1 MACNKK
7 ITITNAGELDIDD
20 LATTV
25 DYFLG
30 VRSITKISDG
40 TTDYALVRIPGS
52 KVMPNGNLDNV
63 IAIETNN
70 SSLVVPEG
78 QVRAGY
84 IDVQPGGNIVR
95 YADTAHLAQFL
106 MLGEYTD
113 TKMLIQNTGFL
124 RIPSGHQYIVGLQY
138 YTTDNGEPTT
148 NSSSGQKLFI
158 PLDDYTLSINLG
170 S

>member
-7 ITITNAGELDIDD
+7 LTITNAGELDIDD

-30 VRSITKISDG
+30 VRSITKISDW
-40 TTDYALVRIPGS
+40 TTDYALVRIPSS

-70 SSLVVPEG
+70 PALTVPEG

-84 IDVQPGGNIVR
+84 TDTQPGGNVVR
-95 YADTAHLAQFL
+95 YADTAHMAQFI
-106 MLGEYTD
+106 MLGKYVD
-113 TKMLIQNTGFL
+113 GKMLIQNAGFV
-124 RIPSGHQYIVGLQY
+124 RIPAGHQYKVGLQY
-138 YTTDNGEPTT
+138 YTTENGEPTT
-148 NSSSGQKLFI
+148 DSSSGQKLFV
-158 PLDDYTLSINLG
+158 PLDDYTLGLNLG